1 MHTWHHAKKDTTV
14 FKEKNSNVA
23 TDSCSLNYD
32 DSEDANN
39 LIYYDK
45 NNEKLQKNK
54 KLKTKKTTKIKNQ
67 TTT

>member
-1 MHTWHHAKKDTTV
+1 MLKKTQQCLR
-14 FKEKNSNVA
+14 KNSNVV

-45 NNEKLQKNK
+45 NNEKLQTQKMKN
-54 KLKTKKTTKIKNQ
+54 
-67 TTT
+67 

>member
-1 MHTWHHAKKDTTV
+1 M
-14 FKEKNSNVA
+14 

-45 NNEKLQKNK
+45 NNEKLQTQKIRKNK
-54 KLKTKKTTKIKNQ
+54 KKLKGQRKIKNQ

>member
-1 MHTWHHAKKDTTV
+1 M
-14 FKEKNSNVA
+14 

-45 NNEKLQKNK
+45 NNEKLQTQKIKKIKTKRTTKNK
-54 KLKTKKTTKIKNQ
+54 EPNNNIEIEK
-67 TTT
+67 

>member
-45 NNEKLQKNK
+45 NNEKLQTQK
-54 KLKTKKTTKIKNQ
+54 KRTTKKEPHNNIEIEK
-67 TTT
+67 

>member
-1 MHTWHHAKKDTTV
+1 M
-14 FKEKNSNVA
+14 

-54 KLKTKKTTKIKNQ
+54 KLKTKRTTKIKNQ

>member
-54 KLKTKKTTKIKNQ
+54 KLKTKRTTKIKNQ